1 MAGDFY
7 GREIYLIQTLMRGCF
22 WYALCILTSFH
33 SYQDGRGEF
42 HPFRLLL
49 IFPVLLGLWAI
60 RTFIRKRK
68 LRVFLLIAAAT
79 LLAVALPIPWYL
91 FAVEVLLHLFAF
103 YQPEK
108 NLRKF
113 GAFWETWLYWTPGV
127 IVFLLL
133 LFLHMLWTE
142 DGSRQL
148 GVSPSFA
155 AGCMLVA
162 FGVFLA
168 LNLINNYMKNF
179 HEYFAGRRNVVEKE
193 AFARAKRSNYTMIS
207 ILLVVGAVVMF
218 LFTFLP
224 LGLYQALWKWIRY
237 LFSRI
242 LGIAFSSMDQLGSR
256 YDGDLDVGG
265 DMTPSGS
272 PDIRVAAESSGVG
285 GQILGIILILGI
297 VLGLAWLLIKFFK
310 GVLANYHVGT
320 DTAEFV
326 SRWGEEEELYEK
338 RGNLFFHKKF
348 GNSNREK
355 VRKSY
360 YQTIVKRFGRMPE
373 EKKRSIRTGQTP
385 KEWSNLFAD
394 SPGDRE
400 RLRELTRYYEK
411 ARFGKEDSTQEEVE
425 AVQELVAEMGRRKS

>member
-1 MAGDFY
+1 MADNFY
-7 GREIYLIQTLMRGCF
+7 SREIYLIQTLMRGCF
-22 WYALCILTSFH
+22 WYAFCILTSFH
-33 SYQDGRGEF
+33 FYQNGRGEF

-49 IFPVLLGLWAI
+49 IFPALLGLWAI

-68 LRVFLLIAAAT
+68 LCVFLLIAAA
-79 LLAVALPIPWYL
+79 LFLAVVLPIPWYL
-91 FAVEVLLHLFAF
+91 FAVETLLHLFAF

-108 NLRKF
+108 NLREF
-113 GAFWETWLYWTPGV
+113 GAFWETWMYWTPGV

-133 LFLHMLWTE
+133 LLLHMLWTE
-142 DGSRQL
+142 DGSRQV

-155 AGCMLVA
+155 AGCMLAA
-162 FGVFLA
+162 FGVFLV

-207 ILLVVGAVVMF
+207 ILLVVGAVAMF

-224 LGLYQALWKWIRY
+224 LGLYRVLWKWISHV
-237 LFSRI
+237 FSRF
-242 LGIAFSSMDQLGSR
+242 LGIALSSMDQLGSG
-256 YDGDLDVGG
+256 YDGDLNVGG
-265 DMTPSGS
+265 DMAPSGS
-272 PDIRVAAESSGVG
+272 PDIHVAAESSGVG

-297 VLGLAWLLIKFFK
+297 VVGLVWLLMKFFK

-326 SRWGEEEELYEK
+326 SIWEEEDGLYEK
-338 RGNLFFHKKF
+338 RRNPFFHKKF

-373 EKKRSIRTGQTP
+373 EKKSSIRKGQTP
-385 KEWSNLFAD
+385 KEWSNLFANSSD
-394 SPGDRE
+394 DRE

-425 AVQELVAEMGRRKS
+425 AVQELVSRMGSGKS